1 MKKSIL
7 SAVILTALT
16 SGSAFAAHTFTND
29 AGDSLT
35 LDGRFDVRYQDK
47 GGDHNGEWNS
57 GSSRF
62 GLKGQMGLDNDWT
75 GFGHAEWG
83 YNSGANG
90 DNIYD
95 RLLYAGVE
103 HEKYGKI
110 AAGTKQWSTF
120 YDVAWYTDL
129 GRVFGTRG
137 SGVYNLSDWG
147 IASGTGRAENSIT
160 YRNSI
165 NDQVSYGFTYQT
177 TREDVA
183 LSGSDRSSNSG
194 TDNRSTATLKNGM
207 GASITYKPF
216 NGVTLGAAYH
226 QNELDD
232 LSTSVEGAKDGDNM
246 RIMLLG
252 ANYSN
257 GGFYA
262 GATFHVGENWE
273 SVETSTNNNVLM
285 DTLGGE
291 IYTYYHFENGL
302 RPTLNYNYMEDRD
315 NETQGYVR
323 NLLIPGVEYHFQKN
337 KFLVWTEYQF
347 DLGKDQLVGNK
358 FENRD
363 DQFAAGIR
371 YYF

>member
-62 GLKGQMGLDNDWT
+62 GLKGQMGFDNGWT

-103 HEKYGKI
+103 HDKYGKI

-120 YDVAWYTDL
+120 YDVAWFTDM
-129 GRVFGTRG
+129 GRVFGSRG
-137 SGVYNLSDWG
+137 SGYYNLSDWG

-165 NDQVSYGFTYQT
+165 NDSWKYGFTYQT
-177 TREDVA
+177 TREDVGLA
-183 LSGSDRSSNSG
+183 DGL
-194 TDNRSTATLKNGM
+194 TATLKNGM
-207 GASITYKPF
+207 GAS
-216 NGVTLGAAYH
+216 TLYTVMDGLTIGLAYH
-226 QNELDD
+226 QNEFDD
-232 LSTSVEGAKDGDNM
+232 VDAGVKNIKDGDTQ
-246 RIMLLG
+246 RIGLLG
-252 ANYSN
+252 VNY
-257 GGFYA
+257 
-262 GATFHVGENWE
+262 
-273 SVETSTNNNVLM
+273 TNNSLFVGFTYSQGSNCDCLFDVIHISSRLS
-285 DTLGGE
+285 LIGGSLV
-291 IYTYYHFENGL
+291 IIHSL
-302 RPTLNYNYMEDRD
+302 RS
-315 NETQGYVR
+315 G
-323 NLLIPGVEYHFQKN
+323 HS
-337 KFLVWTEYQF
+337 
-347 DLGKDQLVGNK
+347 
-358 FENRD
+358 
-363 DQFAAGIR
+363 
-371 YYF
+371 